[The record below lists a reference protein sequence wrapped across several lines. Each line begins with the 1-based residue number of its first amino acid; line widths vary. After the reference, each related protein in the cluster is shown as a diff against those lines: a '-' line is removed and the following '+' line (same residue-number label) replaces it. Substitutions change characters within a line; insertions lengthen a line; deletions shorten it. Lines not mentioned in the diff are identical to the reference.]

1 MDPTR
6 ARPVSPALAPV
17 PEIEAIERA
26 DRERLELHRK
36 EGRQQAAP
44 HAKKVTKRR

>member
-26 DRERLELHRK
+26 DRERLERHRE
-36 EGRQQAAP
+36 EGRQKAAK
-44 HAKKVTKRR
+44 HTKKVTNRR